1 MFVMERH
8 RRLYSSNIVSLGV
21 NINNDSN
28 ALLTHPL
35 TIRRGRRRRNESL
48 RYRGINMCS
57 ALLLFYRLGNII

>member
-8 RRLYSSNIVSLGV
+8 RRLNSSNIVSLGV

-35 TIRRGRRRRNESL
+35 TIRL
-48 RYRGINMCS
+48 CAPLYYYFIV
-57 ALLLFYRLGNII
+57 